1 MKIDQQFTRNML
13 DSNADEL
20 IVAKVI
26 EIAHALGLDVVAEGV
41 ESEGVWQRLAELGCD
56 VAQGYAIARPME
68 SSIFANGSPPQRRPW
83 ARQPSIPIRRAAEA
97 AAPRIECGDAS

>member
-1 MKIDQQFTRNML
+1 ML

-41 ESEGVWQRLAELGCD
+41 ESAGVWQRLAELGCD
-56 VAQGYAIARPME
+56 VAQGYAIARPMP
-68 SSIFANGSPPQRRPW
+68 STSFASGSHATTTTARAQPPVRLRRAGSRQAALRVPARRP
-83 ARQPSIPIRRAAEA
+83 
-97 AAPRIECGDAS
+97 